1 MFLREDSNQRAT
13 LVLRRMRCC
22 SCFRQ
27 ALSPGGIYTPYF
39 LLSVSYCH

>member
-13 LVLRRMRCC
+13 RPQKDEVLLL
-22 SCFRQ
+22 
-27 ALSPGGIYTPYF
+27 LSPGGVYTPYF